1 MMPRTRIP
9 ILPRRAHAVLQSRA
23 HARGMTLI
31 ELVIVIV
38 LSAIVVSFM
47 SMLIVTPI
55 DAFTAQK
62 QRAQLGDAADGALRL
77 MARDLRSALPNSV
90 RTAASGTVVAIELL
104 ATVDGARYQ
113 DNGPLANAALWLNFA
128 AADTG
133 FSTTVPFTQ
142 ITLPYS
148 SSSAYLSIFNIGV
161 PGANAYAAATANVI
175 TPAGTTI
182 AIAAGATPNAQLVT
196 FSPAFQF
203 AFGSPQKRVYL
214 VSGPVSYL
222 CDTSVST
229 LTRYSGYTIT
239 ATQPT
244 SAATLN
250 AAGAAS
256 GVVATNVAG
265 CQFTYASGTSK
276 RVGMASLLLQMAN
289 NGQEFQLLE
298 QTHLV
303 NAP

>member
-1 MMPRTRIP
+1 MLPRARIP
-9 ILPRRAHAVLQSRA
+9 IQPGRIHAVPPSRA
-23 HARGMTLI
+23 AARGMTLI

-47 SMLIVTPI
+47 SILIVTPI

-62 QRAQLGDAADGALRL
+62 QRAQLGDAADSALRL

-90 RTAASGTVVAIELL
+90 RATVSGTVHAIELL

-113 DNGPLANAALWLNFA
+113 DNGPLTNSALWLNFA
-128 AADTG
+128 ATDTG
-133 FSTTVPFTQ
+133 FSTTVPFSQ

-148 SSSAYLSIFNIGV
+148 STTAYLSIFNIGV
-161 PGANAYAAATANVI
+161 PGANAYALANVI
-175 TPAGTTI
+175 TPTGTTI
-182 AIAAGATPNAQLVT
+182 TVVAGATANAQLVT
-196 FSPAFQF
+196 FNPAFQF
-203 AFGSPQKRVYL
+203 SFGSPEKRVYL

-229 LTRYSGYTIT
+229 LTRYSGYTIN
-239 ATQPT
+239 ATQPS
-244 SAATLN
+244 SAASLS
-250 AAGAAS
+250 AAGATA

-289 NGQEFQLLE
+289 NGQEVQLLQ

>member
-1 MMPRTRIP
+1 
-9 ILPRRAHAVLQSRA
+9 
-23 HARGMTLI
+23 MTLI

-47 SMLIVTPI
+47 SILIVTPI

-62 QRAQLGDAADGALRL
+62 QRAQLGDAADSALRL

-90 RTAASGTVVAIELL
+90 RTATSGTVVAIELL
-104 ATVDGARYQ
+104 ATLDGARYQ
-113 DNGPLANAALWLNFA
+113 DNGPLTNAALWLNFA
-128 AADTG
+128 ATDTG

-142 ITLPYS
+142 TPPLSLPYS
-148 SSSAYLSIFNIGV
+148 STTAYLSIFNIGV
-161 PGANAYAAATANVI
+161 PGANAYALANVI

-182 AIAAGATPNAQLVT
+182 TIQAGATPNAQLVT

-203 AFGSPQKRVYL
+203 SFGSPEKRVYL

-222 CDTSVST
+222 CDTSVGT
-229 LTRYSGYTIT
+229 LTKYSGYAIN

-244 SAATLN
+244 SAASLS
-250 AAGAAS
+250 AAGATA
-256 GVVATNVAG
+256 GVVATHVAG
-265 CQFTYASGTSK
+265 CQFTYLAGTYQ
-276 RVGMASLLLQMAN
+276 RVGMATLLLQMAN
-289 NGQEFQLLE
+289 NGQEVQLVE

>member
-1 MMPRTRIP
+1 MS
-9 ILPRRAHAVLQSRA
+9 VLSSRA
-23 HARGMTLI
+23 GSRGMTLI

-62 QRAQLGDAADGALRL
+62 QRAQLGDAADSALRL

-90 RTAASGTVVAIELL
+90 RTAAGGTVVAIELL

-113 DNGPLANAALWLNFA
+113 DNGPLANSALWLNFT
-128 AADTG
+128 AADAG

-148 SSSAYLSIFNIGV
+148 SSTAYLSIFNIGV
-161 PGANAYAAATANVI
+161 PGANAYALANVI
-175 TPAGTTI
+175 TPPATTI
-182 AIAAGATPNAQLVT
+182 TIAAGATPNAQLVT
-196 FSPAFQF
+196 LNPAFQF
-203 AFGSPQKRVYL
+203 SFGSPQKRVYL

-222 CDTSVST
+222 CDTSISSV
-229 LTRYSGYTIT
+229 TRYSGYTIN

-244 SAATLN
+244 SAASLS
-250 AAGAAS
+250 AAGATA

-276 RVGMASLLLQMAN
+276 RVGMASLLLQMAS
-289 NGQEFQLLE
+289 NGQQVQLLQ
-298 QTHLV
+298 QTHVV

>member
-1 MMPRTRIP
+1 MVPRTRIP
-9 ILPRRAHAVLQSRA
+9 ILPRRAHTVPQSRA
-23 HARGMTLI
+23 RARGMTLI

-47 SMLIVTPI
+47 SILIVTPI

-90 RTAASGTVVAIELL
+90 RTAAGGTVVAIELL

-128 AADTG
+128 ATDTG

-148 SSSAYLSIFNIGV
+148 SSTSYLSIFNIGV
-161 PGANAYAAATANVI
+161 PGADAYALANVI
-175 TPAGTTI
+175 TPAGSTI
-182 AIAAGATPNAQLVT
+182 SIAAGATPNAQLVT
-196 FSPAFQF
+196 FSKPFQF
-203 AFGSPQKRVYL
+203 SFGSPEKRVYL

-229 LTRYSGYTIT
+229 LTRYSGYTIN

-244 SAATLN
+244 SAASLS
-250 AAGAAS
+250 AAGATS

-276 RVGMASLLLQMAN
+276 RVGMASLLLQMGN
-289 NGQEFQLLE
+289 NGQQVQLLQ

>member
-1 MMPRTRIP
+1 MHRTPTRTSVP
-9 ILPRRAHAVLQSRA
+9 PSRA
-23 HARGMTLI
+23 DARGMTLI

-62 QRAQLGDAADGALRL
+62 QRAQLGDGADSALRL

-90 RTAASGTVVAIELL
+90 RTAAGGAVVAIEML

-113 DNGPLANAALWLNFA
+113 DNGPLANSALWLNFA
-128 AADTG
+128 ATDTG
-133 FSTTVPFTQ
+133 FSTTVPFSQ

-148 SSSAYLSIFNIGV
+148 SSNAYLSIFNIGV
-161 PGANAYAAATANVI
+161 PGANAYASATVNVI

-182 AIAAGATPNAQLVT
+182 TIAAGASPNAQVVT
-196 FSPAFQF
+196 FNPAFQF
-203 AFGSPQKRVYL
+203 AFGSPEKRVYL

-222 CDTSVST
+222 CDTSAST
-229 LTRYSGYTIT
+229 LIRYSGYTIN

-244 SAATLN
+244 SAASLS
-250 AAGAAS
+250 AAGATS
-256 GVVATNVAG
+256 GVVATNVTG

-276 RVGMASLLLQMAN
+276 RGGMASLLLQMAN
-289 NGQEFQLLE
+289 NGQQVQLLQ
-298 QTHLV
+298 QTHLD

>member
-1 MMPRTRIP
+1 MPS
-9 ILPRRAHAVLQSRA
+9 RRAG
-23 HARGMTLI
+23 ARGMTLI

-38 LSAIVVSFM
+38 LSAIVISFM

-62 QRAQLGDAADGALRL
+62 QRAQLGDAADSALRL

-90 RTAASGTVVAIELL
+90 RTAASGSVVALEML

-113 DNGPLANAALWLNFA
+113 DNGPLANPALWLNFA
-128 AADTG
+128 AVDTG
-133 FSTTVPFTQ
+133 FSTTVPFSQ

-148 SSSAYLSIFNIGV
+148 STSSYLAIYNIGI
-161 PGANAYAAATANVI
+161 PGANAYALANVI

-182 AIAAGATPNAQLVT
+182 TIAAGATPNAQVVT
-196 FSPAFQF
+196 LNPGFQF
-203 AFGSPQKRVYL
+203 SFGSPGKRVYL

-222 CDTSVST
+222 CDTSVGT
-229 LTRYSGYTIT
+229 VTRFSGYTIN

>member
-1 MMPRTRIP
+1 
-9 ILPRRAHAVLQSRA
+9 
-23 HARGMTLI
+23 MTLI

-47 SMLIVTPI
+47 TRLIVVPI

-90 RTAASGTVVAIELL
+90 RTQVNGSVTALEML

-113 DNGPLANAALWLNFA
+113 DNGPLNNTALALDFTAPDAA
-128 AADTG
+128 
-133 FSTTVPFTQ
+133 FSTTVPFSQ

-148 SSSAYLSIFNIGV
+148 SVSSYLAIYNVGV
-161 PGANAYAAATANVI
+161 PGANAYALANVM

-182 AIAAGATPNAQLVT
+182 TITAGVSANAQLVT
-196 FSPAFQF
+196 LNPPFQFSYGSPA
-203 AFGSPQKRVYL
+203 KRVYL

-222 CDTSVST
+222 CDTSSGWV
-229 LTRYSGYTIT
+229 TRYAGYSI
-239 ATQPT
+239 
-244 SAATLN
+244 SAAQPVSAAALL
-250 AAGAAS
+250 AAGASS
-256 GVVATNVAG
+256 GLMATNATG
-265 CQFTYASGTSK
+265 CQFTYAPGTSQ
-276 RVGMASLLLQMAN
+276 RVGMATLALQLAS
-289 NGQEFQLLE
+289 NGQEIQLLE